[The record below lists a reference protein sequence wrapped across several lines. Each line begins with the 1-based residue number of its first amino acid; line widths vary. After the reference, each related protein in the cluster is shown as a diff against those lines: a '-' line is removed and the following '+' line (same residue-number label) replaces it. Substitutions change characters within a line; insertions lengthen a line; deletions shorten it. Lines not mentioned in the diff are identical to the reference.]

1 LRCRACQEPM
11 KENEIRWDPI
21 RKTHEDLC
29 TKCLSIALGISEQ
42 DIIDIELS
50 DDTNSTDFTFLYEE
64 DEE

>member
-1 LRCRACQEPM
+1 M